1 MFCQTFCQ
9 KEIDILPDFPLSGFR
24 NSQFHTGRDGHSRDN
39 LSTILIDETGL
50 FMIRFEFLITNDL
63 FNTGNNL
70 LFGKYISLKSQ
81 VIGIPGISQS
91 VFRCQCRQLPIHLIT
106 NDIT

>member
-1 MFCQTFCQ
+1 MFRQAFRQ
-9 KEIDILPDFPLSGFR
+9 DEIDILPDFPLSGFR
-24 NSQFHTGRDGHSRDN
+24 DSQFHTRRDGHSRDN

-70 LFGKYISLKSQ
+70 LHG
-81 VIGIPGISQS
+81 
-91 VFRCQCRQLPIHLIT
+91 
-106 NDIT
+106 